1 MDNLLIA
8 FLIESS
14 IGDHGSMFSNKI
26 SRKKPMAGTVGE
38 AKHDR
43 NLITVSREETEATTG
58 GHSTK
63 LCVYIG
69 FKHEYLQWKGERKDT
84 EFVICQ

>member
-14 IGDHGSMFSNKI
+14 IGDHDSTFSNKI
-26 SRKKPMAGTVGE
+26 PGKKPITGTVGE

-43 NLITVSREETEATTG
+43 NLITVSQKEMVATTC
-58 GHSTK
+58 GHSSK
-63 LCVYIG
+63 LCICTG
-69 FKHEYLQWKGERKDT
+69 FKHEYLQWTGERKDN

>member
-14 IGDHGSMFSNKI
+14 IGDHGSTFSNKI
-26 SRKKPMAGTVGE
+26 SRKNPIAGTVGE

-43 NLITVSREETEATTG
+43 NLITVSRKEMEATTG
-58 GHSTK
+58 GHSSK
-63 LCVYIG
+63 LCVYTG
-69 FKHEYLQWKGERKDT
+69 FKHEYLQWKGERKDN